1 MISVKPSQDRG
12 RTNIDWLNSYHS
24 FSFGDYYDPNKVGFR
39 SLRVINE
46 DWVKPGAGFGKHP
59 HRDMEIITYV
69 VRGELEHQD
78 SMGNGSVIRAGD
90 VQRMSAGTGILHSEF
105 NPSPTDP
112 VHLLQIW
119 LLPDQHNLQP
129 EYDQQTVSQS
139 AKSGKLK
146 LLALRDGREGSMK
159 IHQDASLYATLLREG
174 DALVYPLQKHRYGW
188 LQMIGG
194 EIELNGKILV
204 AGDGASFGDEPEMRV
219 RAKKDSEFLV
229 FDLV

>member
-1 MISVKPSQDRG
+1 MITIRPSQDRG

-24 FSFGDYYDPNKVGFR
+24 FSFGDYYDPSNMGFR
-39 SLRVINE
+39 SLRAINE
-46 DWVKPGAGFGKHP
+46 DWVKPVAGFGKHP

-69 VRGELEHQD
+69 VKGELEHQD

-105 NPSPTDP
+105 NPSRTDP

-119 LLPDQHNLQP
+119 LLPDRRNLKP

-139 AKSGKLK
+139 AKTGKLK
-146 LLALRDGREGSMK
+146 LLASRDGQEGSMK
-159 IHQDASLYATLLREG
+159 IHQDASLYATHLREG
-174 DALVYPLQKHRYGW
+174 DAIVHPLPKNRHGW
-188 LQMIGG
+188 LQMICG
-194 EIELNGKILV
+194 EIEVNGKILV
-204 AGDGASFGDEPEMRV
+204 AGDGASLSDEPEIRV

-229 FDLV
+229 FDLA